1 MRLSKGPIAISFLLV
16 FVLVMSA
23 VFSRA
28 VVTKQQSETPNFK
41 NFPIVDLA
49 AQPPKEPK
57 SKAIRDSKG
66 RKYSKQYGKAIGEET
81 DQIFSTSDWD
91 LRLPALPVQR
101 SAAII
106 IGTVSGAEAYLT
118 PDKTGVYSEFAVK
131 VDSILKVD
139 PKKPLTE
146 GDTISVERNGGR
158 VRMASGKV
166 AISWTNHQ
174 DMPKVGSRYVFFL
187 THDFEVAGDTY
198 DDFYLLTGYELK
210 DGKVFPLDQSPKQ
223 SVLAYKGAAESSFLT
238 DLVEALKTPMSYQ

>member
-1 MRLSKGPIAISFLLV
+1 MRLSKSPIAISFLLV

-28 VVTKQQSETPNFK
+28 VVTKQQSETPNFN
-41 NFPIVDLA
+41 NFPILDLA
-49 AQPPKEPK
+49 AQPQKEPK

-101 SAAII
+101 SAAIV
-106 IGTVSGAEAYLT
+106 IGTVSGAEAFLT

-131 VDSILKVD
+131 VDSILKED
-139 PKKPLTE
+139 PKKPLTG

-210 DGKVFPLDQSPKQ
+210 DGKVFPLDESPKQ

-238 DLVEALKTPMSYQ
+238 DLVEALKTPMSY

>member
-1 MRLSKGPIAISFLLV
+1 MRHSKGSIAVYFLLV

-28 VVTKQQSETPNFK
+28 VVKNQQSETPDFS
-41 NFPIVDLA
+41 NFPIADLA
-49 AQPPKEPK
+49 ALSSMEPK
-57 SKAIRDSKG
+57 AKAIRDLKA
-66 RKYSKQYGKAIGEET
+66 RKYSKKYAKAIGEET

-101 SAAII
+101 SAAVV
-106 IGTVSGAEAYLT
+106 IGTVCRADAFLT

-131 VDSILKVD
+131 VDSILKED
-139 PKKPLTE
+139 PKKQLTG

-210 DGKVFPLDQSPKQ
+210 DGKVFPMDKSPKQ
-223 SVLAYKGAAESSFLT
+223 SVLDYKGTAESSFLT
-238 DLVEALKTPMSYQ
+238 DLVEALKTPISY